1 MFSECQPEH
10 LFAKINMAKQEV
22 NYQSHRREEVKENLQ
37 EKKAVKMQ

>member
-1 MFSECQPEH
+1 
-10 LFAKINMAKQEV
+10 MAKQEV